1 MNSKHNFHQK
11 VTLTASSLQTGTNFR
26 SSIKELKQYS
36 LQSDFLRKTSGTM
49 LAKVIIGLLG
59 AVSSILLARLL
70 GPDARGTFGIA
81 LQLTT
86 FGVQIGCLGLHSS
99 NLYYSAKDSSRVPT
113 IVGNS
118 LILSLVLGIAVIFF
132 MSLFFLVFPA
142 IRPLDGTIFVL
153 SLLAIPIGIVYL
165 LVQNVLPGIQDIKS
179 FNYSEIAFRSI
190 GVILF
195 IVVIILFNS
204 SSIEL
209 VYSTTF
215 VPPLLVSSWIVWK
228 LWKFGSPKTS
238 IPEIKNSISYA
249 SRVYISMIF
258 AFVMFKGNLFIIKGM
273 LGVTQAGYYAVVMNI
288 ADLFTLISASIG
300 MILFSK
306 SSSMEN
312 NRQRWK
318 MTIKSAALCSGILL
332 FTIGVFYWKDYF
344 LVTLLFGKEFS
355 EAVEPCKFLLPGIF
369 FIGVQTI
376 FMQYLASIGLPKF
389 TLYLWGIGATFTV
402 LLNYIFIQQYG
413 LNGASV
419 ASSISYCVFTIA
431 VFFYSLYYG
440 RKEIVSI

>member
-1 MNSKHNFHQK
+1 
-11 VTLTASSLQTGTNFR
+11 
-26 SSIKELKQYS
+26 
-36 LQSDFLRKTSGTM
+36 M
-49 LAKVIIGLLG
+49 LAKIVIGILG

-81 LQLTT
+81 LQLST

-99 NLYYSAKDSSRVPT
+99 NLYYSAKDSSKVPT
-113 IVGNS
+113 LVGNS
-118 LILSLVLGIAVIFF
+118 IILSVVLGIAVIAA
-132 MSLFFLVFPA
+132 MAVFFLLFPS
-142 IRPLDGTIFVL
+142 IRPLDGSIYVL
-153 SLLAIPIGIVYL
+153 SLLAIPFGIVYL
-165 LVQNVLPGIQDIKS
+165 LIQNILPGIQDIKS
-179 FNYSEIAFRSI
+179 YNYSEIAFRII
-190 GVILF
+190 GVLLF
-195 IVVIILFNS
+195 IIVIVLFNS

-215 VPPLLVSSWIVWK
+215 VAPLLVSTWIVWK
-228 LWKFGSPKTS
+228 LRTYGAPTTS
-238 IPEIKNSISYA
+238 IPEVKNSISYA
-249 SRVYISMIF
+249 SRVYVSMIF
-258 AFVMFKGNLFIIKGM
+258 AFVMFKGNLFIIKEM
-273 LGVTQAGYYAVVMNI
+273 LGVTQAGYYSVVMNI

-312 NRQRWK
+312 NKQRWK
-318 MTIKSAALCSGILL
+318 MTIKSAMLCGGILL
-332 FTIGVFYWKDYF
+332 FSVVLFYWNDHL

-355 EAVEPCKFLLPGIF
+355 QAVEPCNYLLVGII

-389 TLYLWGIGATFTV
+389 TLYLWGIGAIVTV
-402 LLNYIFIQQYG
+402 ILNYFFIREYD
-413 LNGASV
+413 LNGASI

-431 VFFYSLYYG
+431 VFIYASYYG